1 MFYDKLISNSIPF
14 ARSVSFMRQEIQ
26 LPLAQPDLIHFI
38 FLNKTNSHGIV
49 WSASFGLSPTRLTF
63 NGMGSSASSVLLYKG
78 LLRMVQAAHF
88 SSLRLLQK
96 DHFPWHNLICFI
108 WSSLQ
113 ILTSNGIGSSASFD
127 LLPQGLLP
135 MAWGNLLYLIF
146 PHRFFP
152 KKDYFK

>member
-14 ARSVSFMRQEIQ
+14 ARSVSLMRQEIQ

-38 FLNKTNSHGIV
+38 FLKKKINSHGIV

-63 NGMGSSASSVLLYKG
+63 NGMGSSASSVLL
-78 LLRMVQAAHF
+78 LRTVQAAHF

-96 DHFPWHNLICFI
+96 DHFSWHNLICFI
-108 WSSLQ
+108 WSSPQ

-135 MAWGNLLYLIF
+135 MAWASLLYLIF